1 MGVCLAA
8 MKAFGDKCDIDVKF
22 TSDIIV
28 GKHDDEEDEG

>member
-1 MGVCLAA
+1 
-8 MKAFGDKCDIDVKF
+8 MKTFGDKCDVDVKI